1 MPYTCNLKQFVMRQ
15 GDPQDPN
22 SPCAYL
28 CRLIDEPLLTD
39 LRNQVLTGVRYD
51 FDRVQIHDRG
61 HPERFLEN
69 VQFSTARAQSSGS
82 DTDKSKKKAKYTD
95 AKKSVRPR
103 ESLEQ

>member
-1 MPYTCNLKQFVMRQ
+1 MRQ
-15 GDPQDPN
+15 GDPQGPN

-28 CRLIDEPLLTD
+28 CRLIDEPLPTD

-51 FDRVQIHDRG
+51 FDRIQAIDDRG
-61 HPERFLEN
+61 HPDRFREN
-69 VQFSTARAQSSGS
+69 VVIMTARAQSSGS